1 MGDIAACS
9 CTTQHQEEHVR
20 NRIAIAVAAAG
31 VAAATI
37 VTAGGAQ
44 ADTSVTVR
52 SGNFVSAL
60 SDTRANGHVTVGDNG
75 IGVATVGTDSTAK
88 AAEYWSSPM
97 ALADTGT
104 PSLGWTGTAAEPG
117 IQLVT
122 DFDGD
127 GKADAILVGE
137 KVYGGDWWVSDSAAQ
152 FVKDGAPEHT
162 GGSGSANHGT
172 LAEWRTAFPKARV
185 LDTGFSLGSGVTGS
199 GIISK
204 VVVGGTTFT
213 FAGKDAPATIPT
225 TAPTGVTVTSTNT
238 SVASL
243 KWTAVPGAE
252 SYFIYNGG
260 SVVGAS
266 TGTTANVSGLKSN
279 TGYDFSVAAVGA
291 GSAGPKSGVVH
302 AVTKPFTFTA
312 PKGLKCTAKATALH
326 CTATAVTGANRYGW
340 YVNGIAHGSSDA
352 PAYDI
357 VSLAKSTTYAISVAA
372 DNDTQSPGPQSA
384 RVNYKTLA
392 K

>member
-1 MGDIAACS
+1 MR
-9 CTTQHQEEHVR
+9 HR
-20 NRIAIAVAAAG
+20 MAIAVAAAAG
-31 VAAATI
+31 VATATI

-60 SDTRANGHVTVGDNG
+60 SDTRTNGHVTVGDNG
-75 IGVATVGTDSTAK
+75 IGVVTVGTDSTAK

-104 PSLGWTGTAAEPG
+104 PSLEWTGTAMEPSV
-117 IQLVT
+117 QLVT

-172 LAEWRTAFPKARV
+172 LAAWRTAFPKARV

-204 VVVGGTTFT
+204 EVVGDTTFT

-225 TAPTGVTVTSTNT
+225 TAPTGVTVSSTNT

-243 KWTAVPGAE
+243 KWSAVPGAE

-279 TGYDFSVAAVGA
+279 TGYNFSVAAVGA
-291 GSAGPKSGVVH
+291 GSAGPKSSVVH

-312 PKGLKCTAKATALH
+312 PTGLKCTAKATSLH
-326 CTATAVTGANRYGW
+326 CTANAVTGANRYGW

-352 PAYDI
+352 PVYDI
-357 VSLAKSTTYAISVAA
+357 VGLAKSTTYAISVAA
-372 DNDTQSPGPQSA
+372 DNDTQGPGPQSA